1 MGKTR
6 DRFMAEAM
14 GALIIS
20 KGVNNPGPDST
31 AKQAAQYADAMMQA
45 RAKDRKKRRQAR
57 RGSS

>member
-20 KGVNNPGPDST
+20 KGVTSSGADEVAT
-31 AKQAAQYADAMMQA
+31 KAVEHADAMMRA
-45 RAKDRKKRRQAR
+45 RAEDREKRRQAR
-57 RGSS
+57 HS